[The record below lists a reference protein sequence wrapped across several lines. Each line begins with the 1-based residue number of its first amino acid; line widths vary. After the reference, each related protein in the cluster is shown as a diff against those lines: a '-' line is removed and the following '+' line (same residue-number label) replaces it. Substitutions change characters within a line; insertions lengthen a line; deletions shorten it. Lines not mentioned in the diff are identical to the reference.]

1 MTDTLRDR
9 IAAAIY
15 SVQKPWDGFSFAEL
29 SEYTQSLYR
38 EQADAVIRELPELP
52 VKIST
57 QEQLDALSFL
67 TVIREIRPLRKGID
81 YGGIYERRTSGWQC
95 IAGTWVEPER
105 NGLPMLPVMVLWRG
119 KDEQ

>member
-1 MTDTLRDR
+1 MPDSLRNR
-9 IAAAIY
+9 IAKAIAGA
-15 SVQKPWDGFSFAEL
+15 QFAFDEGEPYNGPEDANIL
-29 SEYTQSLYR
+29 
-38 EQADAVIRELPELP
+38 ADAVIRELPELP

-57 QEQLDALSFL
+57 EDQLDALPFL
-67 TVIREIRPLRKGID
+67 TVIREVRPLRKGID

-105 NGLPMLPVMVLWRG
+105 NGPPMLPVMVLWRG